1 MSRSRVA
8 ATLSFAVVV
17 VAALATGPES
27 AGGGASLSA
36 GPLRPTVGH
45 AVAFDKTPPLR
56 TMPAVP
62 PGIDFAPDVGEIGSG
77 PVGNTKHDAD
87 GALQTAHPATPN
99 VMPSPLFT
107 FEGPS
112 NEDNFNTFGFRVNP
126 PDPNGDVG
134 RNHVVFMVNL
144 VFTVHSKT
152 GALLGTFDTGSLWQG
167 FEVEDCTDPSG
178 DPIVLFDEKANRWI
192 LTQFT
197 TRFDTNQFYNCV
209 AVSTTPNPLGSYYR
223 FAFSTGEN
231 FPDYPKYGVWPNG
244 EEEDDGPRSRPGDDE
259 DEGGSLTITTR
270 EFPPV
275 GDDQIGIYA
284 VNREQL
290 LEGDP
295 DTEVIEF
302 HLLGPPN
309 LVGDGLLPADF
320 DGRRPPREGSPQV
333 ILGTQD
339 DGAGTGAAF
348 DALNVFHLRA
358 DFEDPSS
365 STFALTSQLPTAS
378 FDSIYPCAPTSRD
391 CLPQPGIVNPNQYLD
406 ILSYRQRPT
415 WRLQYRNF
423 GRHESLVTNQSVEA
437 RPAVAGVRWYELRN
451 NAAPFIYQQGTWAPE
466 DGVHRWMGS
475 VAMDRRG
482 NLAAGYSV
490 VNGTTVKPGIR
501 YAGRLAND
509 PLGTLAQGEA
519 TIINGTGVQ
528 TTTNSR
534 WGDYTSMNIDP
545 RDDCTFYYF
554 NEYYL
559 VDGTPA
565 DTRPWKTRVGAFR
578 FPSCR

>member
-1 MSRSRVA
+1 MKKHR
-8 ATLSFAVVV
+8 VV
-17 VAALATGPES
+17 VAFSVAVFAALTVAALPAT
-27 AGGGASLSA
+27 AGSGAP
-36 GPLRPTVGH
+36 GPLRPTVGK
-45 AVAFDKTPPLR
+45 AVAFDVSAPLR
-56 TMPAVP
+56 ELRWAP
-62 PGIDFAPDVGEIGSG
+62 IDTAKVASTRPEFGSG
-77 PVGNTKHDAD
+77 AVGNRKHSRD
-87 GALQTAHPATPN
+87 GALQGPAAAPN
-99 VMPSPLFT
+99 AMPSPLFT

-167 FEVEDCTDPSG
+167 FEVPDCTDPSG
-178 DPIVLFDEKANRWI
+178 DPIVLFDERANRWI

-197 TRFDTNQFYNCV
+197 TRDPTFYNCV
-209 AVSTTPNPLGSYYR
+209 AVSQTPDPLGPYFR
-223 FAFSTGEN
+223 FAFTTGPN
-231 FPDYPKYGVWPNG
+231 FPDYPKYGVWPSK
-244 EEEDDGPRSRPGDDE
+244 EDDQA
-259 DEGGSLTITTR
+259 SLTITTR
-270 EFPPV
+270 EFAP
-275 GDDQIGIYA
+275 DDSESIGIYA
-284 VNREQL
+284 IEREAL
-290 LEGDP
+290 LDGDP
-295 DTEVIEF
+295 ETQVVSF

-320 DGRRPPREGSPQV
+320 DGNRRPEEDTPQLIV
-333 ILGTQD
+333 GTQD
-339 DGAGTGAAF
+339 NGAPDGATF
-348 DALNVFHLRA
+348 DALNVFQLKA
-358 DFEDPSS
+358 DFEDPEDSA
-365 STFALTSQLPTAS
+365 FLLRSQLPTAA
-378 FDSIYPCAPTSRD
+378 FDSIYPCGVVPGPPPPAVQPDSRD
-391 CLPQPGIVNPNQYLD
+391 CLPQPGVTDGSRFLD

-423 GRHESLVTNQSVEA
+423 GGHESLVTNQSVEA
-437 RPAVAGVRWYELRN
+437 RPNVAGVRWYELRN
-451 NAAPFIYQQGTWAPE
+451 PRNPFIFQQGTFAPT

-490 VNGTTVKPGIR
+490 VNGTNVKPGIR

-578 FPSCR
+578 FSGCR

>member
-1 MSRSRVA
+1 MNRNRIGAMLLA
-8 ATLSFAVVV
+8 AALAGS
-17 VAALATGPES
+17 ALATGPES

-45 AVAFDKTPPLR
+45 AVAFDKTPPLTKMR
-56 TMPAVP
+56 MIP
-62 PGIDFAPDVGEIGSG
+62 PRLSFTPDVGERGAG
-77 PVGNTKHDAD
+77 PVGNTKHEPD
-87 GALQTAHPATPN
+87 GALQTRFAPN
-99 VMPSPLFT
+99 AMPSPLFT

-112 NEDNFNTFGFRVNP
+112 NQDNFDTFGFRVNP
-126 PDPNGDVG
+126 PDSDGDVG
-134 RNHVVFMVNL
+134 KSHYVAMINL
-144 VFTVHSKT
+144 VFSIYTKQ
-152 GALLGTFDTGSLWQG
+152 GQLLFGPASIGSLWEG

-197 TRFDTNQFYNCV
+197 TRFETNQFYNCV

-231 FPDYPKYGVWPNG
+231 FPDYPKYGVWPAG
-244 EEEDDGPRSRPGDDE
+244 DDDGDGR
-259 DEGGSLTITTR
+259 GSLTITTR

-284 VNREQL
+284 VNRAQL

-320 DGRRPPREGSPQV
+320 DGRRPPRGGSPQV

-339 DGAGTGAAF
+339 DGAGTGALF

-358 DFEDPSS
+358 DFEDPGS
-365 STFALTSQLPTAS
+365 STFALVSQLPTAP

-391 CLPQPGIVNPNQYLD
+391 CLPQPGIVDPNQYLD

-437 RPAVAGVRWYELRN
+437 RPFQAGVRWYELRN
-451 NAAPFIYQQGTWAPE
+451 NEAPVIHQQGTWAPE

-490 VNGTTVKPGIR
+490 VNGTDVYPGIR
-501 YAGRLAND
+501 YAGRLATD
-509 PLGTLAQGEA
+509 PLGELAQGEA
-519 TIINGTGVQ
+519 LMQAGSGVQ
-528 TTTNSR
+528 TTLNSR
-534 WGDYTSMNIDP
+534 WGDYTSLNVDP
-545 RDDCTFYYF
+545 RDDCTFYYI
-554 NEYYL
+554 NEYYTL
-559 VDGTPA
+559 ASQQTSPA
-565 DTRPWKTRVGAFR
+565 GWLNRVGAFK
-578 FPSCR
+578 FPGCR